1 MKKLLATA
9 ALISLGASAAQAV
22 QARYFLSLNGLS
34 NGADTESAAVSAA
47 TIQPQLTAGT
57 DPSGLGAGAHRLYL
71 WAMIPATPTTDLLG
85 FNLAFRS
92 TGGVTI
98 TNTNIWQNT
107 NGSLVDDDGDPDT
120 PPVFVENYRRW
131 EDGGFPGLQAW
142 NAQSANPTPT
152 VAVLTDGVT
161 NQVSAQDDQRRNVT
175 FPAGNNQRAV
185 VVGYVEVTNDGT
197 QNGELHV
204 INEGSG
210 FLQID
215 PQNRVF
221 LGLDDPTGALAEVA
235 GVPYDNASPEASFVP
250 EPTSLALLG
259 LAAALGLRRR

>member
-1 MKKLLATA
+1 MKKILATA

-22 QARYFLSLNGLS
+22 QARYFLSLSGLS
-34 NGADTESAAVSAA
+34 NGADTESAAVATAVAQAA
-47 TIQPQLTAGT
+47 VSGG
-57 DPSGLGAGAHRLYL
+57 DPSALPSGAHRLYL
-71 WAMIPATPTTDLLG
+71 WAMIPATPQTDLLG
-85 FNLAFRS
+85 FNLAFRT
-92 TGGVTI
+92 TGDVQI

-107 NGSLVDDDGDPDT
+107 NGSLVDDDGDPET

-131 EDGGFPGLQAW
+131 EDGGFPGLQSW

-175 FPAGNNQRAV
+175 YNTVASRAV
-185 VVGYVEVTNDGT
+185 VVGYVEV
-197 QNGELHV
+197 NGNAGDVHV
-204 INEGSG
+204 VNEGSG

-215 PQNRVF
+215 PNNRVF
-221 LGLDDPTGALAEVA
+221 LGLDDQTGALAEVA
-235 GVPYDNASPEASFVP
+235 GVPYDNSSPEATLVP

-259 LAAALGLRRR
+259 LAAALGFRRR

>member
-1 MKKLLATA
+1 MKKILATA

-22 QARYFLSLNGLS
+22 QARYFLSLSGLS
-34 NGADTESAAVSAA
+34 NAADTESAAVGAA
-47 TIQPQLTAGT
+47 TLQPQLTAGT
-57 DPSGLGAGAHRLYL
+57 DPTGLAAGSHRLYL

-107 NGSLVDDDGDPDT
+107 NGSLVDDDGDPET

-131 EDGGFPGLQAW
+131 EDGGFPGLQSW
-142 NAQSANPTPT
+142 NSQSANPTPT

-161 NQVSAQDDQRRNVT
+161 NQVAAQDDQRRNVT
-175 FPAGNNQRAV
+175 FQGAANNQRAV
-185 VVGYVEVTNDGT
+185 VVGYVEVTNTTG
-197 QNGELHV
+197 GELHV

-215 PQNRVF
+215 PQNRIF
-221 LGLDDPTGALAEVA
+221 LGLDDSTGALSEVA
-235 GVPYDNASPEASFVP
+235 GVPYDNASPEATFVP
-250 EPTSLALLG
+250 EPTSLALMG
-259 LAAALGLRRR
+259 LVAALGLRRR